1 MRKIVVDL
9 NLIKDNEFQL
19 MYDLFGLYVENKSY
33 EDFERRML
41 QIQIETIVSVK
52 NRKQNLS
59 ACSKWIFILE
69 DIQQKSDSIYCIWG
83 V

>member
-1 MRKIVVDL
+1 MFKISCEKGCQTPV
-9 NLIKDNEFQL
+9 
-19 MYDLFGLYVENKSY
+19 
-33 EDFERRML
+33 L
-41 QIQIETIVSVK
+41 QIQIETIVEVK

>member
-41 QIQIETIVSVK
+41 QIQIETIVEVK

-59 ACSKWIFILE
+59 ACSQWIFILE

>member
-41 QIQIETIVSVK
+41 KIQLDTIVEIK
-52 NRKQNLS
+52 NRERNLYS
-59 ACSKWIFILE
+59 CPKWIFILE
-69 DIQQKSDSIYCIWG
+69 DIQQKSDCIYCIWG
-83 V
+83 A

>member
-19 MYDLFGLYVENKSY
+19 MYDLFGLDVENKSY
-33 EDFERRML
+33 EDFERKML
-41 QIQIETIVSVK
+41 QIQIETIVEVK

>member
-1 MRKIVVDL
+1 MRKIQVNL
-9 NLIKDNEFQL
+9 NEIQDEEFVR
-19 MYDLFGLYVENKSY
+19 MYDVFGLDVQNKSY

-41 QIQIETIVSVK
+41 KIQLDTIVEIK
-52 NRKQNLS
+52 NRERNLYS
-59 ACSKWIFILE
+59 CPKWIFILE

>member
-19 MYDLFGLYVENKSY
+19 MYDLFGLDVENKSY

-41 QIQIETIVSVK
+41 QIQIETIVEVK

-69 DIQQKSDSIYCIWG
+69 DIQQKSDYFYCIWG

>member
-19 MYDLFGLYVENKSY
+19 MYDLFGLDVENKSY

-41 QIQIETIVSVK
+41 QIQIETIVEVK

>member
-1 MRKIVVDL
+1 MWKIVVDL

-19 MYDLFGLYVENKSY
+19 MYDLFGLDVENKSY

-41 QIQIETIVSVK
+41 QIQIETIVEVK

>member
-19 MYDLFGLYVENKSY
+19 MYDLFGLDVENKSY

-41 QIQIETIVSVK
+41 QIQIETIVEVK
-52 NRKQNLS
+52 NRKQNFS

>member
-41 QIQIETIVSVK
+41 QIQIETIVEVK
-52 NRKQNLS
+52 NRKHNLS
-59 ACSKWIFILE
+59 TCSKWIFILE
-69 DIQQKSDSIYCIWG
+69 DIQQKSDYFYCIWG